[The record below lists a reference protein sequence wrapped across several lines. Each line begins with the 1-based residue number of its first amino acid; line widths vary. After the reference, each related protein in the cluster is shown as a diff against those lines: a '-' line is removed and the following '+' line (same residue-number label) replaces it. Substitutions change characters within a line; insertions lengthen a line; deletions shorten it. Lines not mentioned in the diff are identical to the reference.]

1 MDSELLLNESK
12 TSKRS
17 FKQDIGF
24 RFIKRL
30 ILALTVVGTIVL
42 VVYLDLVP
50 NSIKQIKPIGLAGN
64 SGIISSFIENQ
75 NCVKPAKYNKTIY
88 FIESKRPADNILNLG
103 PRQAC
108 AIESAAK
115 NNPDFNVTLFALHVT
130 DLAENSSYTK
140 ALRKYPNINIIP
152 TTLKEF
158 TTGTIAE
165 DWVKKGDIYKS
176 KHSVV
181 HFSDFMRLFV
191 LWKYGGIYLDTD
203 FIVLKSLSGLK
214 PGWSVAETTY
224 WVASAA
230 MSFDTDGYG
239 HYVAEILVREFMKT
253 YNGSEYAYNGP
264 GLLTRVAQRLC
275 FTTETKNMRRGPCYD
290 FEVLDTK
297 LFYPIG
303 YDAKDPLF
311 NPKNLNQTLETV
323 KDAYAVH
330 CWNGLVGGIHLP
342 VGTQA
347 GIGVLA
353 ERHCPNVYASV
364 KDVFR

>member
-1 MDSELLLNESK
+1 MDSELLLSEGQ
-12 TSKRS
+12 TTKRS
-17 FKQDIGF
+17 FKAEIGL
-24 RFIKRL
+24 RFLKRL
-30 ILALTVVGTIVL
+30 ILGFICVGALIL
-42 VVYLDLVP
+42 VAYLDIIP
-50 NSIKQIKPIGLAGN
+50 DTIKEIRPTGLKI
-64 SGIISSFIENQ
+64 SGILNTESSFCPSKAIE
-75 NCVKPAKYNKTIY
+75 NKTIY
-88 FIESKRPADNILNLG
+88 FIESKRPKDNILNLG

-130 DLAENSSYTK
+130 DLAENSPYTK
-140 ALRKYPNINIIP
+140 ALRQYSNIKIVP

-158 TTGTIAE
+158 TKDTIAE
-165 DWVKKGDIYKS
+165 QWVTKGDIYKS
-176 KHSVV
+176 KHATV
-181 HFSDFMRLFV
+181 HFSDFLRLFV
-191 LWKYGGIYLDTD
+191 LYKYGGIYLDTD
-203 FIVLKSLSGLK
+203 FIVLKSLGDLK

-230 MSFDTDGYG
+230 MSFDATGYG
-239 HYVAEILVREFMKT
+239 HYLAEVLVREFMNT
-253 YNGSEYAYNGP
+253 YNGTEYAYNGP

-275 FTTETKNMRRGPCYD
+275 FTTETKKMKRGPCFD
-290 FEVLDTK
+290 FEILDTK

-311 NPKNLNQTLETV
+311 NPQNLTKTLEMV

-330 CWNGLVGGIHLP
+330 CWNGLVGSVHLK
-342 VGTQA
+342 VGTKA

-353 ERHCPNVYASV
+353 EKHCPHVYASV